1 MIQTI
6 ITILGALFGSFFGS
20 KVQAAKIQNKQLKK
34 NLIDLK
40 DKHEI
45 EAKNAKLDRRSLV
58 DGL

>member
-1 MIQTI
+1 MQALIAILSAIFGTI
-6 ITILGALFGSFFGS
+6 FGVKTQS
-20 KVQAAKIQNKQLKK
+20 AKIQNKQLKK
-34 NLIDLK
+34 NLTDLK